1 MVRLLK
7 GFLEISLRHEVP
19 AVLNDYRNQ
28 PQQAQ
33 QEPLVCIS
41 GWLIRHR
48 DPINSPPYDTHA
60 HSHMLTHSLKLGK
73 GDSCCHGLQFTG
85 GGGRCPRGM
94 GRLPVCHI
102 NNSQVG
108 WSGVI
113 NMASHCRPS
122 EPRNP
127 GVMAAAGAWFPE
139 GQLRKRRWLWGTSAL
154 ISPLRLEPAASQPG
168 IHFNLCIY
176 RERQDRDLII
186 LSERAERLVYILA
199 YRWTRPL
206 FLYFGIN
213 WFFNNYTS
221 YLCPCIC
228 LYYDLIFGTCVW
240 WDSLS
245 LFSRPWKIQCK
256 PARVLKLMNTVLFI
270 NQRGTNQSIAPCMWP
285 TIMKRL

>member
-1 MVRLLK
+1 MH
-7 GFLEISLRHEVP
+7 I
-19 AVLNDYRNQ
+19 
-28 PQQAQ
+28 
-33 QEPLVCIS
+33 
-41 GWLIRHR
+41 WLINQTPQPHKLPTVWHPR
-48 DPINSPPYDTHA
+48 PLTHA
-60 HSHMLTHSLKLGK
+60 DTLPEAGK
-73 GDSCCHGLQFTG
+73 RRQLLSWFAVYW

-154 ISPLRLEPAASQPG
+154 ISPLRLEPAASHPG

-186 LSERAERLVYILA
+186 LSERAERLVFILA
-199 YRWTRPL
+199 YRWTHPL
-206 FLYFGIN
+206 FLYFRIN

-245 LFSRPWKIQCK
+245 LFSCPWNYHEKTINDDNVVPSFVNYLYISRFCIFSHIMCKSAPVFWVLRVWKCDPERKRTLQFNSTGRKI
-256 PARVLKLMNTVLFI
+256 F
-270 NQRGTNQSIAPCMWP
+270 
-285 TIMKRL
+285 